1 MYSDIDAACAKNR
14 LDVITNKM
22 MQAWMLGSQHTY
34 LGFSTLEL
42 TYSGENWEYED
53 ISGYLSEAMH
63 YAYSNE
69 VSCLPFKPE
78 IMDARK
84 ERERLVFLMREAL
97 QKGRFEVW
105 YQPSF
110 YHDSQM
116 FESAEALL
124 RMYDEKGHLVSPT
137 AFIPVAE
144 ETGLID
150 EITPF
155 VLERVCAFLKRG
167 EASQIKTVSVNI
179 PVRQLIN
186 PTIREEITSIV
197 ERSGISPEQIRL
209 EVTERDVE
217 HAGDAPVSAMQTLMD
232 KGYLF
237 MLDDFGI
244 GYSNISRILDLP
256 FDCIKLDRSLV
267 VQMKKDARRWVVIKD
282 YLVPLLHQMGR
293 YVVAEGVETKEQLE
307 LVLGCNINRVQGFYF
322 ARPMPERELIRF
334 LGTQG
339 TPLQTPSGDE

>member
-1 MYSDIDAACAKNR
+1 MTNSSLIAEFYALVLLLILALFFYDVNPMRGYVRRRRVFAWSMVLCGVSIIVHIFCESIEETAAFSSPILVLALTTCYFLTTWLMLTLLSYYVLLRLYEFVYDEQKLNR
-14 LDVITNKM
+14 
-22 MQAWMLGSQHTY
+22 A
-34 LGFSTLEL
+34 
-42 TYSGENWEYED
+42 
-53 ISGYLSEAMH
+53 
-63 YAYSNE
+63 AYSAVGIFV
-69 VSCLPFKPE
+69 VS
-78 IMDARK
+78 A
-84 ERERLVFLMREAL
+84 
-97 QKGRFEVW
+97 
-105 YQPSF
+105 
-110 YHDSQM
+110 
-116 FESAEALL
+116 ALL
-124 RMYDEKGHLVSPT
+124 MLNIPSGALFYIDDVSLAYCTGPLNALSYLTPVGDIVLV
-137 AFIPVAE
+137 
-144 ETGLID
+144 L
-150 EITPF
+150 
-155 VLERVCAFLKRG
+155 VCA
-167 EASQIKTVSVNI
+167 
-179 PVRQLIN
+179 LIN
-186 PTIREEITSIV
+186 PTIREKITSIV
-197 ERSGISPEQIRL
+197 EGSGISPEQIRL

-267 VQMKKDARRWVVIKD
+267 VQMKKDERRWVVIKD